1 MSVSRVI
8 ECEHVIAGPGVAPVG
23 PAAIAIAGEQIER
36 ISPLGNTTPSLT
48 AMPVL
53 ANAHDHARVAR
64 SSSIGAGGK
73 PLETWLHYLAMFPAV
88 DAYLATAVSLS
99 RSALGGAGVVMVHY
113 TRVQGLTDYVTEAKA
128 VAKAARD
135 VGVRVGF
142 AVALRDR
149 NPLVYGESEPIL
161 DAMPADAAAEIR
173 QRFIRTPLP
182 VKEQITLVE
191 AVAEAT
197 DTPDFNVQYGPAA
210 VQWCSNEMLEAVAE
224 ASARTGR
231 RIHMHCLETRYQR
244 DWADRG
250 YPEGMIRYLDNIGL
264 LSPRLTLAHCTY
276 ARPDELALLAERGVT
291 ISVNTSS
298 NLGIRS
304 GIAPVAEM
312 IRRGC
317 RVACG
322 IDGLALD
329 EDDDILREMRLVHLL
344 HGGKGFEVDV
354 SRDDVLAMACRNGR
368 FSVLN
373 RDDGGVLEPGAPAD
387 MLLLDWSRVDDDRLK
402 TDLDPRDLL
411 FARVHAGHIEEVI
424 VGGRTIVRGG
434 KVLGIDYPAMR
445 EELLGHFRAG
455 IAGNTA
461 LAAALPQLDKVIAT
475 HFHGETPCC

>member
-1 MSVSRVI
+1 MSRVI
-8 ECEHVIAGPGVAPVG
+8 ECEHVIPGPGAAPLH
-23 PAAIAIAGEQIER
+23 ASAIAIDGETITG
-36 ISPLGNTTPSLT
+36 ISPLGRSVPSLT

-88 DAYLATAVSLS
+88 DAYIATAVSLA

-113 TRVQGLTDYVTEAKA
+113 TRVQGLTDYLTEAKA
-128 VAKAARD
+128 VARAAHD

-142 AVALRDR
+142 AVGLRDR
-149 NPLVYGESEPIL
+149 NPLVYGASEPIL

-173 QRFIRTPLP
+173 RRFIRTPLP
-182 VKEQITLVE
+182 VKEQIALVE
-191 AVAEAT
+191 AVAEAC
-197 DTPDFNVQYGPAA
+197 DTPAFNVQYGPAA
-210 VQWCSNEMLEAVAE
+210 VQWCSDDMLQAVAE
-224 ASARTGR
+224 ASAQTGR

-264 LSPRLTLAHCTY
+264 LSQRLTLAHCTY
-276 ARPDELALLAERGVT
+276 ARPEELELLAERGVT

-344 HGGKGFEVDV
+344 HGGKGFKVDV
-354 SRDDVLAMACRNGR
+354 SRDDVLAMVCRNGR

-373 RDDGGVLEPGAPAD
+373 RNDGGLLESGAPAD

-402 TDLDPRDLL
+402 ADLDPRDLL

-424 VGGRTIVRGG
+424 VAGKTIVRSG

-445 EELLGHFRAG
+445 EDLLGRFRAG
-455 IAGNTA
+455 IASNTA
-461 LAAALPQLDKVIAT
+461 LAAALPQLDKAIAT
-475 HFHGETPCC
+475 HFHGDTPCC